1 MKLIYDCI
9 HGYIQHSSTAIKII
23 DTPIFQRLRNIKQ
36 LGLASYVFP
45 TGSHSRF
52 EHSLGVSYLS
62 KQLIT
67 NIKHNQP
74 ELEITDHDIDLIAI
88 SGLVHDLGHATASHA
103 FDKYFIPA
111 LGIKG
116 PLTKHEN
123 RSIWLLQHIVDNHKI
138 GLTNEDVNKISNMI
152 NPPEHLRN
160 HFMYQIV
167 ANAKSGI
174 DTDRIDYILR
184 DNHHLGFP
192 FRYDYTRLF
201 QQIRVI
207 NNEIC
212 FPEKEVLNLFE
223 LLEIRYKL
231 HNQVFC
237 HPAVTNV
244 ECMVLDILKLMNEG
258 IDLRTWFDSPDDFA
272 KFTDNVLTYLD
283 YSDDPKLLPAKHLY
297 NKLKE
302 RKLYRHIGDFDS
314 LTGFDDAICLGN
326 YHVIDLFINF
336 GKDSQ
341 NPFNHIKFYK
351 TNEPNKSF
359 ICNLEDYTMILPK
372 MYQLKKTRIIRK
384 C

>member
-1 MKLIYDCI
+1 
-9 HGYIQHSSTAIKII
+9 
-23 DTPIFQRLRNIKQ
+23 
-36 LGLASYVFP
+36 
-45 TGSHSRF
+45 
-52 EHSLGVSYLS
+52 
-62 KQLIT
+62 
-67 NIKHNQP
+67 
-74 ELEITDHDIDLIAI
+74 
-88 SGLVHDLGHATASHA
+88 
-103 FDKYFIPA
+103 
-111 LGIKG
+111 
-116 PLTKHEN
+116 
-123 RSIWLLQHIVDNHKI
+123 
-138 GLTNEDVNKISNMI
+138 
-152 NPPEHLRN
+152 
-160 HFMYQIV
+160 
-167 ANAKSGI
+167 
-174 DTDRIDYILR
+174 
-184 DNHHLGFP
+184 
-192 FRYDYTRLF
+192 
-201 QQIRVI
+201 
-207 NNEIC
+207 
-212 FPEKEVLNLFE
+212 
-223 LLEIRYKL
+223 
-231 HNQVFC
+231 
-237 HPAVTNV
+237 
-244 ECMVLDILKLMNEG
+244 MVLDILKLMNEG